1 MTKKQNQRTIQDDIR
16 EVSQARCFDLALTKG
31 RSNRYLPDASFSLL
45 GRTFDIELK
54 TCNALSGKNQV
65 STARGV
71 NISKLNEW
79 RKVHLWIFSKHEN
92 NILTGEHY
100 VLTTRQMETFFKT
113 CEQKLNKGSKK
124 LAGLDDWHQAKNILS
139 ESRIN
144 SLVLEKLEYA
154 FSHKGVALND
164 PKISWSYIEQN
175 GTKITSATELR
186 KIAKNA

>member
-1 MTKKQNQRTIQDDIR
+1 MTKKQILRTIQDDIR
-16 EVSQARCFDLALTKG
+16 EVSQAKCFGLTLTQG
-31 RSNRYLPDASFSLL
+31 RSNRYLPDASLSLPGKTL
-45 GRTFDIELK
+45 DVELK

-71 NISKLNEW
+71 NVSKLNEW
-79 RKVHLWIFSKHEN
+79 RKVHLWVFSKHEN

-100 VLTTRQMETFFKT
+100 VLTTRQMEAFFKT

-124 LAGLDDWHQAKNILS
+124 LAGLDDWRQAKNILL
-139 ESRIN
+139 ESGIN

-164 PKISWSYIEQN
+164 PKIPWSYVEQN
-175 GTKITSATELR
+175 GTKITSPTDLR